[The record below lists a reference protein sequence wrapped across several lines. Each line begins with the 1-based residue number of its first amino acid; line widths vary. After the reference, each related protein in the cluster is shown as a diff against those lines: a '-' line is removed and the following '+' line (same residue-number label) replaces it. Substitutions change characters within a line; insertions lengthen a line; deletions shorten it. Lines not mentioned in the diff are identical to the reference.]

1 MSIREKRKQD
11 GNRMND
17 KEILEKMLT
26 KTSQQLLK
34 VTLEKIEAEVQ
45 VENYLNQVT
54 ELQKQLEDKDIELN
68 ILKSQTGAS
77 IQEVSPE
84 DLNLP
89 PLNK

>member
-1 MSIREKRKQD
+1 MT
-11 GNRMND
+11 D

-26 KTSQQLLK
+26 KTSQQLLA

-45 VENYLNQVT
+45 AENYLNQVT
-54 ELQKQLEDKDIELN
+54 VLQKQLEETQRELDI
-68 ILKSQTGAS
+68 IKSQTGAS
-77 IQEVSPE
+77 IQEVKPE

>member
-1 MSIREKRKQD
+1 
-11 GNRMND
+11 MND

-26 KTSQQLLK
+26 KTSQQLLA

-45 VENYLNQVT
+45 AENYLNQISD
-54 ELQKQLEDKDIELN
+54 LQKQLENKNIELD
-68 ILKSQTGAS
+68 ILRSNPGAS
-77 IQEVSPE
+77 IQEVNPE

>member
-1 MSIREKRKQD
+1 MRYK
-11 GNRMND
+11 MTD

-26 KTSQQLLK
+26 KTSQQLLA

-45 VENYLNQVT
+45 AENYLNQVT
-54 ELQKQLEDKDIELN
+54 VLQKQLEETQRELDI
-68 ILKSQTGAS
+68 IKSQTGAS
-77 IQEVSPE
+77 IQEVKPE

>member
-1 MSIREKRKQD
+1 MEYKDK
-11 GNRMND
+11 MED
-17 KEILEKMLT
+17 KEILEKMLQ

-34 VTLEKIEAEVQ
+34 TTLEKIEVEVQ
-45 VENYLNQVT
+45 AEGYLNQID
-54 ELQKQLEDKDIELN
+54 ELQKELDAAYIELN

-77 IQEVSPE
+77 IQEVNPE